1 MEKLDLQ
8 KIREEI
14 DIIDRELARLFEKR
28 MDIVL
33 KVAEYKRQNNLP
45 VKDMARE
52 EKSFLSDFLL
62 IQPMNNLH
70 QYLDF

>member
-8 KIREEI
+8 KIRKEI

-33 KVAEYKRQNNLP
+33 KAVSYTHLTLP
-45 VKDMARE
+45 TT
-52 EKSFLSDFLL
+52 
-62 IQPMNNLH
+62 
-70 QYLDF
+70 

>member
-8 KIREEI
+8 KIRKEI

-33 KVAEYKRQNNLP
+33 KVLSIKN
-45 VKDMARE
+45 KII
-52 EKSFLSDFLL
+52 FL
-62 IQPMNNLH
+62 
-70 QYLDF
+70 